1 VIDMEDTQ
9 IISAIV
15 EHRPGVLYKVS
26 NLFRRRNYNIES
38 ISVGAAEI
46 DGTARMTI
54 TVSEDE
60 QTTEQVIKQLNKLV
74 EVIKVSR
81 LDASNMVA
89 REMALVKVHIANPAS
104 RSDIVQYA
112 NIFRSR
118 IIDVSSDSMTIEV
131 TGDSSKIDAFIELMK
146 EFGIKEIART
156 GITALARGARSVRM
170 EE

>member
-1 VIDMEDTQ
+1 MTGNQ

-38 ISVGAAEI
+38 ISVGPAEVE
-46 DGTARMTI
+46 GTARMTI

-74 EVIKVSR
+74 EVIRVSR

-89 REMALVKVHIANPAS
+89 REMALVKVHVANPDA

-112 NIFRSR
+112 NIFRNR
-118 IIDVSSDSMTIEV
+118 IIDVSMDSMTIEV
-131 TGDSSKIDAFIELMK
+131 TGDSSKIDAFTELMK
-146 EFGIKEIART
+146 GFGIKEIART
-156 GITALARGARSVRM
+156 GITALPRGARSTKL

>member
-1 VIDMEDTQ
+1 MKNIQV
-9 IISAIV
+9 ISAIV
-15 EHRPGVLYKVS
+15 EHRPGVLYQVS

-38 ISVGAAEI
+38 ISVGPAEAE
-46 DGTARMTI
+46 GTARMTI

-60 QTTEQVIKQLNKLV
+60 QTTEQVIKQLRKLV

-81 LDASNMVA
+81 LDASNMVS
-89 REMALVKVHIANPAS
+89 REMALVKVDIANGTA

-118 IIDVSSDSMTIEV
+118 IVDVSAESMTIEV
-131 TGDSSKIDAFIELMK
+131 TGDASKIDAFIDLMK
-146 EFGIKEIART
+146 GFGIKEIART
-156 GITALARGARSVRM
+156 GIAALTRGARSTKV

>member
-1 VIDMEDTQ
+1 MSEIQ

-15 EHRPGVLYKVS
+15 EHKPGVLYKVS

-38 ISVGAAEI
+38 ISVGAAEAE
-46 DGTARMTI
+46 GAARMTI
-54 TVSEDE
+54 TVNESE

-89 REMALVKVHIANPAS
+89 REMALVKVHIANPSA
-104 RSDIVQYA
+104 RADIVQYA

-118 IIDVSSDSMTIEV
+118 IVDVSPDSMTIEV
-131 TGDSSKIDAFIELMK
+131 TGDSSKIDALIELMK
-146 EFGIKEIART
+146 GFGLKEIART
-156 GITALARGARSVRM
+156 GITALARGARSTRL